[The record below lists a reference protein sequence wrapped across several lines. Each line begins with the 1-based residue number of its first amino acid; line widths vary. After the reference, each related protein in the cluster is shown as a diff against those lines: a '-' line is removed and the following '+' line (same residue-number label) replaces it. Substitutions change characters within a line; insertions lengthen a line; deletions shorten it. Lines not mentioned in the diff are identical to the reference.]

1 MGSRLL
7 ALLLG
12 LLLAAPPAAPPPAPP
27 GAYEANSR
35 GVALLNRGEAASAL
49 TAFQAA
55 RQAAPRWSTPR
66 VNEAIAL
73 VVLGRY
79 ADALPIFDEVLAQE
93 PDNLRAL
100 FNRGLARK
108 RTAAAGAEE
117 DFARVSALDPD
128 DPDALYQLG
137 TARMD
142 RRDFKGASEA
152 FTKLLEKD
160 LWYLSA
166 YFALGRALLMQGERE
181 KAQVYLTRF
190 EELKKTSPMASTV
203 GQAYGEQGVYSL
215 AEDAT
220 PPPPPAPPS
229 IPVAF
234 VDVAKAW
241 GLGTGDWGPAE
252 GIGLVDLDGAGAPE
266 LVVPTASGVRL
277 FRNADAGFHEQP
289 RLLSGVA
296 CHGLAAGDVDK
307 DGDADLLVSTAR
319 GAALLR
325 NDGGLRFTD
334 ITKAAGL
341 EEPTP
346 GRGVLFVDAD
356 HDGDLDLV
364 VAREA
369 GPRLVRNNGDG
380 TFKDVTTEAGIAG
393 AGPALG
399 LVAIDLEGDRDVD
412 LVVTGPEAYA
422 LLNQR
427 DGTFRKQAP
436 WPEPVREARGVA
448 LPDLDG
454 DGQPDLVF
462 TRQSGAPVALRG
474 HARLR
479 LAPLP
484 LPDPQAAAGPGV
496 ADLDLDNDG
505 LTDLVLAGPEG
516 LRLLRGLGAGALADV
531 TAAVG
536 LKDVKGRCGG
546 VAVADID
553 GDGDLDLAVARANG
567 PPLVLRNDGGN
578 ARAWLAID
586 ARGLN
591 DNKTGVGT
599 RIEVRAGGR
608 FQRTDVLGGGGYLS
622 QSALTRHLGL
632 GDAKTAS
639 VRLLWPTGVLQ
650 DELEVKGTQVA
661 RIEELD
667 RKGSSCPVLYAWD
680 GAHMRFQADMI
691 GAGVMGQWAGP
702 GQRNVSDPD
711 EYLLVEG
718 AVPRDGR
725 YHFALV
731 EQMEEVTYLDAV
743 RLLVVDHP
751 RGVRIFPNERF
762 TGAPPFPEFKLI
774 RAAAPR
780 PLRAATDQAGR
791 DVLPLLRDAD
801 GRYLRFERTDLVGFA
816 EPHHVVLDLGPRQP
830 GERLRF
836 LMRGYTEYFY
846 PRTLFTAAQ
855 RGLAPEPPV
864 LEAWREGRWEKVA
877 DVGIPAGLP
886 RWMVLDPG
894 QGLDPEDRVLR
905 LRSNMEV
912 YWDQILLDGGRDEEP
927 VSVRALQADA
937 AALEF
942 HGFPQPRG
950 RDPETYEYEGALPTG
965 PYARAAG
972 RYTRYGPVEEL
983 TREVDDRFVVM
994 GPGDAVE
1001 LSFDARGLPPLP
1013 QGWARSLVFFA
1024 HGYEKDMDDYTA
1036 ELLTVEPLPFRA
1048 MSSYPYPPGESY
1060 PDDPAHLDYRLRYNT
1075 RVVGRSGWTT
1085 PAAGPKP

>member
-1 MGSRLL
+1 MVLL
-7 ALLLG
+7 ALLLS
-12 LLLAAPPAAPPPAPP
+12 ASTAVPPA
-27 GAYEANSR
+27 AYEANSK
-35 GVALLNRGEAASAL
+35 GVALLNRGEAAAAL
-49 TAFQAA
+49 TSFEAA
-55 RQAAPRWSTPR
+55 RKAAPRWSTPR
-66 VNEAIAL
+66 ANEGIAL
-73 VVLGRY
+73 LVLGRY

-93 PDNLRAL
+93 PDHIRAL

-152 FTKLLEKD
+152 FTRLLEKD

-166 YFALGRALLMQGERE
+166 YFALGRALLLQGERE
-181 KAQVYLTRF
+181 KAQVYLQRF

-215 AEDAT
+215 AEDAA
-220 PPPPPAPPS
+220 PPPPAAPPA

-234 VDVAKAW
+234 REVSKAW
-241 GLGTGDWGPAE
+241 GVGTGDWGPAE
-252 GIGLVDLDGAGAPE
+252 GIGLVDLDGAGSPE
-266 LVVPTASGVRL
+266 LLVPTSSGVRL
-277 FRNADAGFHEQP
+277 FRNADERFHEQP
-289 RLLSGVA
+289 RLLAGTP

-307 DGDADLLVSTAR
+307 DGDADLLVSTGR

-334 ITKAAGL
+334 ITKTADL
-341 EEPTP
+341 EEKAP
-346 GRGVLFVDAD
+346 GRGVLMVDAD
-356 HDGDLDLV
+356 HDGDLDLLI
-364 VAREA
+364 AREA

-380 TFKDVTTEAGIAG
+380 TFKDVTGEASIGG
-393 AGPALG
+393 AGPAVG
-399 LVAIDLEGDRDVD
+399 LAAIDLEGDRDVD
-412 LVVTGPEAYA
+412 LLVTGPQAYA
-422 LLNQR
+422 LLNLR

-436 WPEPVREARGVA
+436 WPEPIRDARGLA
-448 LPDLDG
+448 LPDLDA
-454 DGQPDLVF
+454 DGNPDLVF
-462 TRQSGAPVALRG
+462 TRQGAPPVLLRG

-479 LAPLP
+479 LAPL
-484 LPDPQAAAGPGV
+484 AAPAPETPAGPGV

-505 LTDLVLAGPEG
+505 LLDLVLAGPEG
-516 LRLLRGLGAGALADV
+516 LRVLRGLGGGALGDV

-536 LKDVKGRCGG
+536 LKETKARLGG
-546 VAVADID
+546 VAVADLE
-553 GDGDLDLAVARANG
+553 GDGDLDLAVARAGAG
-567 PPLVLRNDGGN
+567 PLILRNDGGN

-599 RIEVRAGGR
+599 RVEVRAGGR
-608 FQRTDVLGGGGYLS
+608 FQRVDVHGGGGYLS
-622 QSALTRHLGL
+622 QSALTRHVGL
-632 GDAKTAS
+632 GQAQAAS

-650 DELEVKGTQVA
+650 DELDIKGSQVA
-661 RIEELD
+661 KIEELD
-667 RKGSSCPVLYAWD
+667 RKGSSCPMLYAWD
-680 GAHMRFQADMI
+680 GTRMRFQADMI

-702 GQRNVSDPD
+702 GLRNVSDPD
-711 EYLLVEG
+711 EYLLVDG
-718 AVPRDGR
+718 AAPRDGR

-731 EQMEEVTYLDAV
+731 EQMEETTYLDAV

-751 RGVRIFPNERF
+751 RGVRVFPNERF
-762 TGAPPFPEFKLI
+762 TGAPPFPEFRVV

-780 PLRAATDQAGR
+780 LPRAATDQGGR
-791 DVLPLLRDAD
+791 DVLDLLRESD
-801 GRYLRFERTDLVGFA
+801 GRYLRVPKIDLVGFA
-816 EPHHVVLDLGPRQP
+816 EPHHLVLDLGPRVA

-855 RGLAPEPPV
+855 RGLAPEAPV

-886 RWMVLDPG
+886 RWMVVDPG
-894 QGLDPEDRVLR
+894 EALQPEDRVLR

-912 YWDQILLDGGRDEEP
+912 YWDQILLDPGRDEEP
-927 VSVRALQADA
+927 VLVRAVEA
-937 AALEF
+937 AAAGLRF
-942 HGFPQPRG
+942 HGFPRALA
-950 RDPETYEYEGALPTG
+950 RDPEVYDFEDAAPSG
-965 PYARAAG
+965 PYAQAAG
-972 RYTRYGPVEEL
+972 RYTRYGDVREL
-983 TREVDDRFVVM
+983 LTAADDRFVVM

-1001 LSFDARGLPPLP
+1001 VSFDASELPPLP
-1013 QGWARSLVFFA
+1013 LGWTRSLFFFA

-1048 MSSYPYPPGESY
+1048 MSGYPYPASESY

-1075 RVVGRSGWTT
+1075 REVGREGWTT
-1085 PAAGPKP
+1085 PAAERKVER